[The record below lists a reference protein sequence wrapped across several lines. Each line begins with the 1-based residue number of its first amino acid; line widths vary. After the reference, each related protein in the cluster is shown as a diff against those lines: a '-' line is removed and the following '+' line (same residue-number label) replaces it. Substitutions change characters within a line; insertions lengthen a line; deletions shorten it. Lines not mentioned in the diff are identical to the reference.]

1 MEEEKQKLRVT
12 IEFCIENRRLDP
24 GENPVDALSKRVT
37 QFLGYIKAQELSK
50 LAEFESVS
58 DGDLLPETKE
68 FESRIYQA
76 CQRVFLI
83 VNEEDL

>member
-37 QFLGYIKAQELSK
+37 QFLGYIKAQQLSK
-50 LAEFESVS
+50 LAEFESV
-58 DGDLLPETKE
+58 
-68 FESRIYQA
+68 
-76 CQRVFLI
+76 
-83 VNEEDL
+83 